1 MQMEENGSWKF
12 GQFAVSFQREEGKF
26 ISKYLIYLQKVK
38 ELLKIGKSYAL
49 FSFKG
54 RFLMFRMYHNFANLF
69 SQLSESTFYKGII
82 KFQ

>member
-26 ISKYLIYLQKVK
+26 SSKYLIYLQKVK

-49 FSFKG
+49 FSFN
-54 RFLMFRMYHNFANLF
+54 RIY
-69 SQLSESTFYKGII
+69 
-82 KFQ
+82 